1 MESFFSIETLTG
13 LTASQWLIILLINLF
28 FLVVLLL
35 FYLHRRNNLK
45 RMGILKEQL
54 ELQIHS
60 QGVQQDEKMQRFKD
74 GLHNHL
80 NETSTR
86 LNATE
91 NKVSAL
97 ANLFY
102 EYANEPDDMND
113 VKMEAAEI
121 SPEEQQQEPGT

>member
-1 MESFFSIETLTG
+1 MESFFSIETLTDM
-13 LTASQWLIILLINLF
+13 TASQWLIILLIYSF

-60 QGVQQDEKMQRFKD
+60 QALQQDEKMQRFKD

-80 NETSTR
+80 NEISTH
-86 LNATE
+86 LNAAD

-113 VKMEAAEI
+113 VKKEAAEI
-121 SPEEQQQEPGT
+121 SPKEQQQEPGT

>member
-60 QGVQQDEKMQRFKD
+60 QGVQQDERMQRFKD

-80 NETSTR
+80 NEISTR

-113 VKMEAAEI
+113 VKKEAAEI